1 MTYVDHLIEW
11 LEMKAGQARSVSLTP
26 AQCRDIAQRLRAELP
41 VDPPPTGYC
50 GKPATHAPG
59 CDCAGLMSDEG
70 DF

>member
-1 MTYVDHLIEW
+1 MRYVDSLIEW
-11 LEMKAGQARSVSLTP
+11 LENHASSGTGAKLT
-26 AQCRDIAQRLRAELP
+26 AKQCGEIAIRLRQEEGYP
-41 VDPPPTGYC
+41 QPIPGYC